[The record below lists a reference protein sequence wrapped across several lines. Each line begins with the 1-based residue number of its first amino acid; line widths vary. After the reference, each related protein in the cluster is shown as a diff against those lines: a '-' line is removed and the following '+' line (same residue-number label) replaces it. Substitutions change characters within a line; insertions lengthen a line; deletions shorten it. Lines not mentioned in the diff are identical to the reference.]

1 MDSVAKGC
9 MLTFLVYVAI
19 GLLPLANLLRFDVGL
34 GVAVLPL
41 DCVVGLI
48 ALVALPHHLRN
59 WTILRADRLFQCAAI
74 FVGLGLISLVVNL
87 SWLAPLSFSVSSLY
101 MLRFMVYAQLMWVV
115 GYLPAD
121 ARPKVLKG
129 LALAGIVSVVAG
141 ILQYFFYTDL
151 RNLYYAGWDEHIFR
165 IFGTFLDPNFSGAY
179 FLCTVGM
186 LSMLKKHKLLY
197 TSILRPIIW
206 AQAGIAC
213 AIALTYSRSSY
224 VALLVYAGLNAL
236 LQKNRRLL
244 ATIAISFFAVLA
256 ILSTNRAHE
265 SVNLFR
271 TASIQAR
278 ITEYQQAQEIIAD
291 SPLLGVGFNAY
302 RYAQLRHGF
311 LDFESWQRDHAGAG
325 VPNSWLFVL
334 ATTGIFGFIAYLG
347 MWLHMG
353 RKLLKQREH
362 ILVALLVGLGIHAF
376 FENTLFYPYLMF
388 TIFLLYSWTQASS
401 GKRRTS
407 HE

>member
-1 MDSVAKGC
+1 MDSGAQGI
-9 MLTFLVYVAI
+9 MLTVLVYVAI
-19 GLLPLANLLRFDVGL
+19 GLLPLANLLRIDVGL

-41 DCVVGLI
+41 DWVVGLI
-48 ALVALPHHLRN
+48 ALVALPYHVRN
-59 WTILRADRLFQCAAI
+59 WSVLRKDRVFQCAAV
-74 FVGLGLISLVVNL
+74 FVGLGLLSLVMNL
-87 SWLAPLSFSVSSLY
+87 SWLAPLSASVSLLY
-101 MLRFMVYAQLMWVV
+101 LIRFVVYAQLLWVV
-115 GYLPAD
+115 GYVPAD
-121 ARPKVLKG
+121 SRPNVLKG
-129 LALAGIVSVVAG
+129 LALAGLTSVVAG
-141 ILQYFFYTDL
+141 ILQYFFYSDL

-165 IFGTFLDPNFSGAY
+165 IFGAFLDPNFTGAF
-179 FLCTVGM
+179 FLCTLAM

-224 VALLVYAGLNAL
+224 VALLVYASLNAL
-236 LQKNRRLL
+236 LQKNRRLF
-244 ATIAISFFAVLA
+244 ATIVIGFFAVLA

-353 RKLLKQREH
+353 RRLLKQKDH
-362 ILVALLVGLGIHAF
+362 TLLALLGGLGVHAM

-388 TIFLLYSWTQASS
+388 TIFLLYSWTQAFS

-407 HE
+407 DE